1 MGELIWESPLWPGKP
16 VLKIGLGEVS
26 EESEEKVYVLD
37 EAGVAGR
44 EMGAERRERD
54 VDIGEGRTLEGRVP
68 ECERKKRDERRRQW
82 SGRRPRR
89 QRVKSECACTMMD
102 RPSRSSASSTSSM
115 KSSDLTESARAV
127 ATATDSSSEAVEAM
141 LRARSLRMS
150 DRRGRSRLEA
160 RTRRQRCLTEV
171 ASERR
176 RD

>member
-68 ECERKKRDERRRQW
+68 EC
-82 SGRRPRR
+82 
-89 QRVKSECACTMMD
+89 
-102 RPSRSSASSTSSM
+102 
-115 KSSDLTESARAV
+115 
-127 ATATDSSSEAVEAM
+127 
-141 LRARSLRMS
+141 
-150 DRRGRSRLEA
+150 
-160 RTRRQRCLTEV
+160 
-171 ASERR
+171 
-176 RD
+176 